1 MLVLA
6 SNSPRRRELM
16 ALGGWMFTFV
26 PAEIDERPLP
36 GEQPKDY
43 VLRLAVGKARATAS
57 RVPPDATVIAADT
70 TVVDEADIL
79 GKPVDAGEAEAML
92 RRLRGR
98 VHQVYTALAVLR
110 LADGVLLTDLCKTDV
125 PMRDYTE
132 EEMQAY
138 IATGDPLDKAGAYA
152 IQHDGF
158 RPVESLWGCFANV
171 VGLPLC
177 HLARTLDKLGLL
189 PETDLPQACQAA
201 LKYNCPVYSQ
211 ILNDEI

>member
-1 MLVLA
+1 
-6 SNSPRRRELM
+6 M
-16 ALGGWMFTFV
+16 ALGGWMFSFA

-36 GEQPKDY
+36 GEQPNDY
-43 VLRLAVGKARATAS
+43 VLRLAMEKARATAS
-57 RVPPDATVIAADT
+57 RLPPDAVVIAADT
-70 TVVDEADIL
+70 TVVDGADIL
-79 GKPVDAGEAEAML
+79 GKPGDAGEAEVML

-110 LADGVLLTDLCKTDV
+110 LADGVLLTDLCKTEV

-158 RPVESLWGCFANV
+158 RPVEGLWGCFANV

-177 HLARTLDKLGLL
+177 HLLRTLKKLGLR
-189 PETDLPQACQAA
+189 PETDLPQACQSA

-211 ILNDEI
+211 ILNVEI